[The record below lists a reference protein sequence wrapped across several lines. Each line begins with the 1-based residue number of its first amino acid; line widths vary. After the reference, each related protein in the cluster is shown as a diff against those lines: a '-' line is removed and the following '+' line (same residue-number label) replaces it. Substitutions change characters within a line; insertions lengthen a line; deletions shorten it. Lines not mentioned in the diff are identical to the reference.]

1 MTAEVG
7 SPDGLRLPGG
17 CGGRGAAAA
26 SAEKTAKVVKGAEL
40 KVYKGG
46 SHGFAQVD
54 PETFIAGALAFVRS

>member
-17 CGGRGAAAA
+17 LRRPRCRCS

-40 KVYKGG
+40 KVYKAG

-54 PETFIAGALAFVRS
+54 PETFNADVLAFVRS